1 LFRKNRI
8 KSYDLNGNIKG
19 IERKGSLSNWNTDII
34 DNLTYYYNGNQLIAV
49 DDAVLTNNGYDFYD
63 NANFFNGTIPEYEYD
78 ANGNVIK
85 DANKGIIGITYNH
98 MNLPKEVYFSKDSK
112 LDYYYDATG
121 NKLRQDVIEAKILTK
136 RTDFISNFV
145 IVNNAPAWINFDEGR
160 VIMDGTAVHFTETHL
175 KDHLGNTRVVF
186 GYKNNALAVKQVNSY
201 YPFGMNI
208 KGLTTRVTIEE
219 AKHPANEYLY
229 NGKMFQDE
237 LGLDWLD
244 YGARMYDAVLGRWHS
259 LDPLAEVARRW
270 SPYTYC
276 YNNPIRFIDPD
287 GMVVDD
293 YFNENGVYL
302 GSDKAETDNVK
313 VISQDNWDANKIVDE
328 NGLESIDHATGKA
341 NSTNFSE
348 SNLSE
353 DATLS
358 VYDHYN
364 PTDLEV
370 VAHDH
375 ENGSGGLTLST
386 IRKNGVVTQYIM
398 VKIEGN
404 KNGKIA
410 DHANEIV
417 NCFAHEERH
426 YDDLKEL
433 GLDGYIATPKDTRE
447 QRAVTTQMKHESFS
461 KTRPSFQREVR
472 IYGANHGMLFPMKP
486 LPARVEVN

>member
-1 LFRKNRI
+1 MFRKNRI

-160 VIMDGTAVHFTETHL
+160 VIMDGTTVHFTETHL

-208 KGLTTRVTIEE
+208 KGLTTRVTVEE

-244 YGARMYDAVLGRWHS
+244 YGARMYDAQLGRWHS
-259 LDPLAEVARRW
+259 VDPLAEVARRW

-287 GMVVDD
+287 GMLVDE
-293 YFNENGVYL
+293 YELNT
-302 GSDKAETDNVK
+302 ETGEMNNVK
-313 VISQDNWDANKIVDE
+313 ESENDVVYAVNTNEDGSTTRTGEKVEFDGKPITDVRNRGNSEEGKPRQIIGVSNTDDGEKLFDFIKTQTGESQEWSILNYSENNETPQSLISTSGLRSTDPDGAAYTQQKAMNPDNLILKSEHNHPVGDASHMSSDGDRAIRDAILKNNPYAKVNIHYKENKKWTWR
-328 NGLESIDHATGKA
+328 SILNDTKTHNDGKTF
-341 NSTNFSE
+341 N
-348 SNLSE
+348 
-353 DATLS
+353 
-358 VYDHYN
+358 
-364 PTDLEV
+364 
-370 VAHDH
+370 
-375 ENGSGGLTLST
+375 
-386 IRKNGVVTQYIM
+386 
-398 VKIEGN
+398 
-404 KNGKIA
+404 
-410 DHANEIV
+410 
-417 NCFAHEERH
+417 
-426 YDDLKEL
+426 
-433 GLDGYIATPKDTRE
+433 
-447 QRAVTTQMKHESFS
+447 
-461 KTRPSFQREVR
+461 
-472 IYGANHGMLFPMKP
+472 
-486 LPARVEVN
+486 